1 MFLEITL
8 DTSGGAQVLT
18 VPKRSVITEQG
29 RTFVFV
35 FRGGETYER
44 RIVVLGAEGQD
55 YYEVRSGVQA
65 GERIVTQ
72 GIYQLRSTQAG

>member
-1 MFLEITL
+1 
-8 DTSGGAQVLT
+8 VLS
-18 VPKRSVITEQG
+18 VPKASVITEQG

-44 RIVVLGAEGQD
+44 RIVVLGSEGQD

-65 GERIVTQ
+65 DERVVTE
-72 GIYQLRSTQAG
+72 GIYQLRSTQPGA